1 MSGLWISVEP
11 CLDPMIVYMLTLDIP
26 AQKQPSSFV
35 WLGQGKSHGIQMSL
49 STIGKLSSVAR
60 GFTGGRKPPRNYPI
74 HGLAILTHSTSTL
87 GSKVWHLHTHLI
99 TYVEHA
105 RECSWLHEVWG
116 GGVVHLC
123 FDLRV
128 SLRCTPPPSLIGSR
142 RPRRSPQVGLFR
154 ISAWVQDP

>member
-87 GSKVWHLHTHLI
+87 GSKDSFGFRPGCKTPKKTLGWYDLPSSSFWPGLTRASIPTAPSIFPSYGTVDFSPRDVVLHGWPS
-99 TYVEHA
+99 VPQP
-105 RECSWLHEVWG
+105 CS
-116 GGVVHLC
+116 
-123 FDLRV
+123 
-128 SLRCTPPPSLIGSR
+128 
-142 RPRRSPQVGLFR
+142 
-154 ISAWVQDP
+154 